1 MRLVKTGINLS
12 LKDRIG
18 MLQARLGRYM
28 AAEDAILSAQS
39 YTVDGMML
47 TRADLPRV
55 QEIIEKLERELLRLE
70 NRAQGIGRSRM
81 RVVIPADGMRFR
93 P

>member
-1 MRLVKTGINLS
+1 MRLMPSGINVS
-12 LKDRIG
+12 LRDRIKI
-18 MLQARLGRYM
+18 LLARLERYQ

-39 YTVDGMML
+39 YTVDGMTL

-55 QEIIEKLERELLRLE
+55 QEIIEKLERELSRLCARE
-70 NRAQGIGRSRM
+70 KGFSRSRM
-81 RVVIPADGMRFR
+81 RVVIPSEGMRFR